1 VGIARAIDF
10 RFPKDRVTAAGAGR
24 DHTQPQSSGIRMSAH
39 IKPVDGASFAYPELT
54 LFIDGEWLGRE
65 GRKTQAVVNPATEE
79 VLGQLPHATPADLDR
94 ALAAAQRSWGE
105 WRALLP
111 VQRAKILRKAAD
123 LMRARGEEIAR
134 TATLEMG
141 KTLTETRIEL
151 QASAEVFDWYADEG
165 RRAYG
170 RVLPQRLAGQ
180 RMTIVKE
187 PVGPVAAFAPWN
199 FPLGNPARKI
209 GAALAAGCTC
219 ILKPAE
225 EAAGAALA
233 VARALHDA
241 GVPKGVLAIVF
252 GVPHEIS
259 THLLASPIIRKVSFT
274 GSIPVGKQLTKLA
287 ADGMKRTTMEL
298 GGHAPVLVFDD
309 IDVEKVLDACVAAK
323 YRNAGQVCVSPT
335 RFYVHESIYAKFAAG
350 FAARA
355 KALPVGDGMDEA
367 NRMGPLAHARRLP
380 AVQGI
385 IDEAL
390 THGAKL
396 LAGGKRIARKGF
408 FFEPTVLADVPN
420 SARIMNDEPFGPIAI
435 LNPFRDFDA
444 VMAEANRLPFGL
456 AAFGFTNNAQRV
468 NLLGERLEAGMIGIN
483 SFQISVPEAPFGGV
497 KESGHGS
504 EEGIEGLDAC
514 LVTKFISQS

>member
-1 VGIARAIDF
+1 
-10 RFPKDRVTAAGAGR
+10 
-24 DHTQPQSSGIRMSAH
+24 MSAN
-39 IKPVDGASFAYPELT
+39 IKPSDAASPYPQLA
-54 LFIDGEWLGRE
+54 LFIDGEWLGAA
-65 GRKTQAVVNPATEE
+65 GRKTQPVVNPATEE
-79 VLGQLPHATPADLDR
+79 VLGQLPLASTADLDR
-94 ALAAAQRSWGE
+94 ALAAAQRAWPE

-111 VQRAKILRKAAD
+111 VQRGKILKKAAD
-123 LMRARGEEIAR
+123 LIRARVEDIAR
-134 TATLEMG
+134 IATLEEG
-141 KTLTETRIEL
+141 KTLAEARIETL
-151 QASAEVFDWYADEG
+151 SSAEIFEWYGEEG

-170 RVLPQRLAGQ
+170 RVLPQRLPGQ

-199 FPLGNPARKI
+199 FPVGNPARKI

-225 EAAGAALA
+225 EAAGTALA

-252 GVPHEIS
+252 GVPHKVS
-259 THLLASPIIRKVSFT
+259 MHLIASPIIRKVSFT
-274 GSIPVGKQLTKLA
+274 GSVPVGKQLMKLA

-298 GGHAPVLVFDD
+298 GGHAPVIVFDD
-309 IDVEKVLDACVAAK
+309 VDLEKTLDACVTAK

-335 RFYVHESIYAKFAAG
+335 RFYVQESIYAKFVEG

-355 KALPVGDGMDEA
+355 KALVVGNGLEDTTK
-367 NRMGPLAHARRLP
+367 MGPLAHARRIT
-380 AVQGI
+380 AVQNI

-390 THGAKL
+390 THGARL
-396 LAGGKRIARKGF
+396 MAGGKRLERKGF
-408 FFEPTVLADVPN
+408 FFSPTVLADVPN
-420 SARIMNDEPFGPIAI
+420 SARIMNEEPFGPIAI
-435 LNPFRDFDA
+435 LNPFKDFDG
-444 VMAEANRLPFGL
+444 VMVEANRLPYGL
-456 AAFGFTNNAQRV
+456 AAFGFTNNALRV

-483 SFQISVPEAPFGGV
+483 SFQISVPESPFGGV

>member
-1 VGIARAIDF
+1 MTNTK
-10 RFPKDRVTAAGAGR
+10 FP
-24 DHTQPQSSGIRMSAH
+24 PLS
-39 IKPVDGASFAYPELT
+39 
-54 LFIDGEWLGRE
+54 LFIDGEWLGPD
-65 GRKTQAVVNPATEE
+65 GRKTQPLVNPATEE
-79 VLGQLPHATPADLDR
+79 VLGELPHATPADLDR
-94 ALAAAQRSWGE
+94 ALAAAQRAWGG

-111 VQRAKILRKAAD
+111 VARGKILRKAAD
-123 LMRARGEEIAR
+123 HIRARAEEIAAI
-134 TATLEMG
+134 ATLEMG
-141 KTLTETRIEL
+141 KSIHETRIEV
-151 QASAEVFDWYADEG
+151 QMAAEVFDWYAEEG

-170 RVLPQRLAGQ
+170 RVLPQRLPGQ

-199 FPLGNPARKI
+199 FPVGNPARKI

-225 EAAGAALA
+225 ESAGTALA

-241 GVPKGVLAIVF
+241 GLPKGVLAIVF
-252 GVPHEIS
+252 GVPHEVS
-259 THLLASPIIRKVSFT
+259 THLIASPIIRKVSFT
-274 GSIPVGKQLTKLA
+274 GSVPVGKLLVKLA

-298 GGHAPVLVFDD
+298 GGHAPVIVFED
-309 IDVEKVLDACVAAK
+309 IDVEKVLDACVTAK

-335 RFYVHESIYAKFAAG
+335 RFYIHESIYPRFAAG

-355 KALPVGDGMDEA
+355 QALPVGDGSDET

-385 IDEAL
+385 IDESL
-390 THGAKL
+390 THGARL
-396 LAGGKRIARKGF
+396 LAGGKRMARKGY

-444 VMAEANRLPFGL
+444 VLAEANRLPYGL

-468 NLLGERLEAGMIGIN
+468 QLLGERIEAGMIGLN

-504 EEGIEGLDAC
+504 EEGIEGLEAC
-514 LVTKFISQS
+514 LVTKFISAS